1 MVKKYT
7 SFLQFA
13 LFFIVLLACVSK
25 SQAQCAGTDEQHII
39 CDIED
44 PVNQS
49 ISLFSLLGG
58 TPTPGGIWTD
68 NNNLRGLDPATGM
81 LNAQLISS
89 GGTYQ
94 YTYTVTTPGCVVN
107 KAIVTLTIGAYSGIG
122 TEATICNDRGEY
134 NLFTAFNSV
143 IMGPHSNGTWRD
155 SSGRIVK
162 STFTVPKVQVK
173 TTYNFTYTVPPVL
186 ACESTPLT
194 SAVKITVVRKPEAG
208 DPTDKELCGTTDLG
222 PYANFDLHELL
233 SGEDMGGMWS
243 GPGIT
248 ASTGHTVDLQALFAT
263 SGAGE
268 YSYTYTVFAVPNQN
282 ICENDSE
289 TVKITLEK
297 RLDFTGARVLVDSDI
312 CEDKIA
318 TASYIA
324 RIMQGPQVIPNGEY
338 EVQYTITGPTVASAT
353 VKANFT
359 NGVLVFPLSS
369 NYFKQIGTFT
379 LTVTSIIATSGKKL
393 CTNIIGILSDDLII
407 SPFPRLDGAVLTTTP
422 VCQNQAAIVQLS
434 NASLLANGT
443 YRITYNLMGDNV
455 VTGRTVNITV
465 SAGSA
470 NFVIPA
476 SLNVKSGSSAIT
488 ITSITNITNPT
499 PQCSNVANV
508 KGNQIINPLPDGT
521 TIVVQVENFC
531 FGEPVPVAVSGLGNL
546 TDVTL
551 SYTLSGDNSSVLQTV
566 VLAVANGKA
575 SFVIPQGLLL
585 NTGSSVI
592 IARNLKNNT
601 TSCDVNLSNVVDSF
615 VINTIPNAPIATSP
629 QVFCKVEGAVIT
641 NLTPR
646 GAQYKWYSSGTATTP
661 LADTYVLKTEQLYVR
676 EISTAN
682 CISAPTPVSVVVNDT
697 PAPTLNSGGENF
709 CGLKNPTIADL
720 SKATNVSSTVAW
732 YDAENNG
739 NLLTSTT
746 LLRDK
751 ATYYGFDLSI
761 VTSCISD
768 DYLGVTVSLF
778 DCNPEEYAFFIP
790 DGFSP
795 NGDNVNDTFRIPDI
809 EFLYPDYTLEIF
821 NRYGNVMFKGNRN
834 KPNWDGRNSE
844 SAGFGDGIV
853 PNGVYF
859 YVVNF
864 NKDNRRPQQ
873 GRLYLN
879 R

>member
-7 SFLQFA
+7 NFLQFVSF
-13 LFFIVLLACVSK
+13 LIVFLVWTPK
-25 SQAQCAGTDEQHII
+25 IQAQCAGTDAQKII
-39 CDIED
+39 CDIEN

-49 ISLFSLLGG
+49 ISLFALLGG
-58 TPTPGGIWTD
+58 TPTSGGTWTD
-68 NNNLRGLDPATGM
+68 TNNFRGLDPATGM

-94 YTYTVTTPGCVVN
+94 YTYTVTAAGCTVN
-107 KAIVTLTIGAYSGIG
+107 KATVTLIIGAYSGIG

-134 NLFTAFNSV
+134 NLFTVFNSAV
-143 IMGPHSNGTWRD
+143 MGPHSNGIWRD
-155 SSGRIVK
+155 SAGQIVR

-186 ACESTPLT
+186 ECETAPLT
-194 SAVKITVVRKPEAG
+194 SAVEVTVVRKPEAG
-208 DPTDKELCGTTDLG
+208 TPSNKDLCGTTDLG
-222 PYANFDLHELL
+222 PYTSFDLHELL
-233 SGEDMGGMWS
+233 SGEDMGGRWS

-248 ASTGHTVDLQALFAT
+248 LPGDHSVNLQQLFDASGP
-263 SGAGE
+263 GE
-268 YSYTYTVFAVPNQN
+268 YMYTYTVFAVPNQN
-282 ICENDSE
+282 ICQNDVE
-289 TVKITLEK
+289 TVIITLEK
-297 RLDFTGARVLVDSDI
+297 RLDFTGAKIEVDSDI

-318 TASYIA
+318 TASYTAKIT
-324 RIMQGPQVIPNGEY
+324 QGPQMIPNGEY
-338 EVQYTITGPTVASAT
+338 EVQYNITGPTVASAT

-359 NGVLVFPLSS
+359 NGVLVFPLNS
-369 NYFKQIGTFT
+369 NYFRQIGTFRVA
-379 LTVTSIIATSGKKL
+379 VTSIIATAGKKL
-393 CTNIIGILSDDLII
+393 CTNIIGNLSDDLII
-407 SPFPRLDGAVLTTTP
+407 SPLPRLDGAVLTTTP
-422 VCQNQAAIVQLS
+422 VCQNQPATVQIS
-434 NASLLANGT
+434 NALLLTNGT
-443 YRITYNLMGDNV
+443 YRITYNLTGDNV
-455 VTGRTVNITV
+455 VTGRTVNIAV
-465 SAGSA
+465 SGGNA

-476 SLNVKSGSSAIT
+476 SLNVKSGSSAIA
-488 ITSITNITNPT
+488 ITSITDITNLT

-508 KGNQIINPLPDGT
+508 KGNQGINPLPDAT
-521 TIVVQVENFC
+521 TVVVQVENFC
-531 FGEPVPVAVSGLGNL
+531 FGEPVLVNVSGLGNL

-551 SYTLSGDNSSVLQTV
+551 SYTLSGDNASVLQTV

-575 SFVIPQGLLL
+575 TFVIPQELLL
-585 NTGSSVI
+585 NTGASVI
-592 IARNLKNNT
+592 IARNLKNNI
-601 TSCDVNLSNVVDSF
+601 TSCDVNLNNVLDTF
-615 VINTIPNAPIATSP
+615 IINTIPDAPLSVSP
-629 QVFCKVEGAVIT
+629 QEFCKVERAVIA

-646 GAQYKWYSSGTATTP
+646 GAQYKWYSSATSTMP
-661 LADTYVLKTEQLYVR
+661 LASTYVLKSEQLYVR
-676 EISTAN
+676 ETSTAN
-682 CISAPTPVSVVVNDT
+682 CTSAPTLVSVVVNDT

-739 NLLTSTT
+739 NLLASTT
-746 LLRDK
+746 VLKDK
-751 ATYYGFDLSI
+751 VTYYGFDLSA
-761 VTSCISD
+761 VTDCISD
-768 DYLGVTVSLF
+768 NYLGVTVSLF
-778 DCNPEEYAFFIP
+778 DCNPQEYTFFIP

-821 NRYGNVMFKGNRN
+821 NRYGNVMFKGNKN
-834 KPNWDGRNSE
+834 KPNWDGKNSE
-844 SAGFGDGIV
+844 AAGFGDGIA